1 MLERLDIQNYAIID
15 QVSLK
20 FSDGF
25 TTVTGETG
33 AGKSII
39 LGALGLIMGKRADT
53 KVLLNP
59 EQKCVVEASFS
70 DLTPQVITLLEESD
84 LDISP
89 TLIVRREI
97 LPAGKSRA
105 FVNDTPT
112 TLDVLQNLSGYLVDL
127 HQQWDSLDIHDQW
140 VQIDMLDAYSGNKTL
155 ASDYTNLFLNWK
167 KEKNVLK
174 NLEETQQ
181 KNIKES
187 EFNTFLLEELEQIQ
201 PVRGEQKSLE
211 DDLILFENA
220 QKIQE
225 VFSKIQHYILDHESS
240 VAGMVGELVSDL
252 NGIRKISETYSTLY
266 ERTRSVWEEL
276 KDIGREA
283 GHHMDLGEL
292 NPQKAVEIKER
303 LNLLY
308 KVQKKHGVEDEE
320 NLFTIWE
327 DLEKL
332 SWGTQQLEEEIEQT
346 KIKILGLEKDLVR
359 MAKSLREN
367 RKKHKPVLEEAVKVL
382 LKQLKMEH
390 AEFIINMEEEN
401 IFNSLG
407 MDTVQWL
414 FSANKGSTL
423 QPIKAVA
430 SGGEISRLNLCIK
443 SVLAHTMT
451 LPTLIFDEIDVGV
464 SGDVAHKM
472 GDLLADLSKNHQI
485 ISITHSPQV
494 AAKAKNQVFVF
505 KDNSGE
511 KTITKLRHLNS
522 AERVYEIAVML
533 SSDPPS
539 ASAIDTARQLI
550 ESA

>member
-1 MLERLDIQNYAIID
+1 MLEKIEIQNYAIID

-20 FSDGF
+20 FSQGF

-59 EQKCVVEASFS
+59 DQKCVVEVSFS
-70 DLTPQVITLLEESD
+70 DLDSQVISLLEESD
-84 LDISP
+84 LDVSS

-127 HQQWDSLDIHDQW
+127 HQQWDSLDIHDQLT
-140 VQIDMLDAYSGNKTL
+140 QIDMLDSFSGNKSLTAEYSNVYL
-155 ASDYTNLFLNWK
+155 SWK
-167 KEKNVLK
+167 KEVALLK
-174 NLEETQQ
+174 NLQETQQ

-187 EFNTFLLEELEQIQ
+187 EFNTFLLEELAQIQ
-201 PVRGEQKSLE
+201 PVHGEQKSLE
-211 DDLILFENA
+211 EDLIMFENA

-225 VFSKIQHYILDHESS
+225 VFSKIQHYIQDHEPS

-252 NGIRKISETYSTLY
+252 NGIRKISETYAALY
-266 ERTRSVWEEL
+266 DRTRSVWEEL
-276 KDIGREA
+276 KDLGREA
-283 GHHMDLGEL
+283 GLQMDLGEL
-292 NPQKAVEIKER
+292 NPQKATEIKER
-303 LNLLY
+303 LNVLY

-320 NLFTIWE
+320 SLFAVWENLQ
-327 DLEKL
+327 K
-332 SWGTQQLEEEIEQT
+332 SSMGSQMLEEEIEQT
-346 KIKILGLEKDLVR
+346 RLKILAFEKDLLR
-359 MAKSLREN
+359 LAKTLREN
-367 RKKHKPVLEEAVKVL
+367 RKNQGPKLEEAVKKL

-390 AEFIINMEEEN
+390 AEFVIKFDEEN
-401 IFNSLG
+401 TFNSRG

-414 FSANKGSTL
+414 FAANKGSIL

-430 SGGEISRLNLCIK
+430 SGGEVSRLNLCIK

-472 GDLLADLSKNHQI
+472 GDLLSALSKNHQI

-511 KTITKLRHLNS
+511 KTITKLRHLTGE
-522 AERVYEIAVML
+522 ERIREIAVML
-533 SSDPPS
+533 SSDPPPVS
-539 ASAIDTARQLI
+539 ALDTARQLI
-550 ESA
+550 ENA